1 MRFLALLLSLSL
13 TTSAYAMEGDLT
25 LPDGAFFGALYNRLI
40 CDSFDEVGVN
50 SPSALT
56 SRDIQIEKMLA
67 DRMLIQ
73 FLVAANFKQDESVCR
88 YSMILT
94 RARNNALV
102 KTDSKAFAIAGP
114 SDCAQGKEELD
125 KIFSGRLPYA
135 YTKNPIRFISLKI
148 TNPTA
153 AEVCGEGA
161 GHFRVVFERVRN
173 NTPAPTPSPTAT
185 P

>member
-13 TTSAYAMEGDLT
+13 TSPAFAMEGDLT

-50 SPSALT
+50 TPSALKT
-56 SRDIQIEKMLA
+56 HDVQIEKLLA

-73 FLVAANFKQDESVCR
+73 FLVAANFKQDDSTCR
-88 YSMILT
+88 YSMVLT

-102 KTDSKAFAIAGP
+102 KTDSKAFAIDGT
-114 SDCAQGKEELD
+114 SDCIQGKEELD
-125 KIFSGRLPYA
+125 KLFSGRLPYT

-148 TNPTA
+148 TTPTA
-153 AEVCGEGA
+153 SEVCGEGA
-161 GHFRVVFERVRN
+161 DHFRVVFERVRN
-173 NTPAPTPSPTAT
+173 NTPTQPQ
-185 P
+185 